1 MVVIKEC
8 AWCKAEMQTTR
19 SSKKLC
25 SSKCHVA
32 FHRWRQK
39 ALPGAGPAQG
49 FELLKQQ
56 QVKENESIG

>member
-1 MVVIKEC
+1 MIVIREC
-8 AWCKAEMQTTR
+8 AWCGSDMETTR
-19 SSKKLC
+19 ASKRLC

-49 FELLKQQ
+49 FELLKKQREEQQ
-56 QVKENESIG
+56 